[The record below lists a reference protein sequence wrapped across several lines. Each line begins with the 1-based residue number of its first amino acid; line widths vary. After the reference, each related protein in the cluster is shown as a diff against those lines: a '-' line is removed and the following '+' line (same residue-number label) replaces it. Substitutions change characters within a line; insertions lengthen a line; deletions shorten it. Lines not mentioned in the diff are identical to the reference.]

1 MKAKELAELLM
12 ENPDMEVAVN
22 CCVSTGTY
30 DNPYPEYKSYDIND
44 VNVWCGCNGAVL
56 VIECS

>member
-1 MKAKELAELLM
+1 MKAKELAKLLM
-12 ENPDMEVAVN
+12 ENPDMEVVVD

-30 DNPYPEYKSYDIND
+30 DNPYPKHNSYCIDD
-44 VNVWCGCNGAVL
+44 VNVWCGWNGSVL